1 MSDRQRPES
10 VPLTGNIAFSNTTVT
25 AVYFYGD
32 GCTHCETVQPLLDKL
47 RQKYPDLHLEMLEV
61 FHNATNQQT
70 FVEMNRQY
78 NTGNSGIPVI
88 FIGDRALVGETEIKD
103 HFEERIL
110 AEEQRT
116 TPCTSN
122 ASAFSDPRQ
131 NSCSSAASL
140 SIPVVTVSALA
151 DSSNPCALSVL
162 IFLLVS
168 IAAAGTR
175 KRILLAG
182 GLYTA
187 AVFLFHLFLGIG
199 LLSTISL
206 YGLSKPFS
214 LLGATIAVILGAIT
228 IFDLLKN
235 TENFTF
241 AITDSGKSLIGHYVR
256 TASLPAAFVLGI
268 LPGLFGFS
276 CTGGIYIGILGLMG
290 RSLTLATGLFWLFLY
305 NIIFVL
311 PLVIVTLLFAFGLSP
326 ERADQWK
333 TDNRRVLRLI
343 IGLIMIS
350 LGVII
355 FLGFLG

>member
-1 MSDRQRPES
+1 
-10 VPLTGNIAFSNTTVT
+10 
-25 AVYFYGD
+25 
-32 GCTHCETVQPLLDKL
+32 
-47 RQKYPDLHLEMLEV
+47 MLEV
-61 FHNATNQQT
+61 YHNTTNQQT

-78 NTGNSGIPVI
+78 DTGNSGIPVI
-88 FIGDRALVGETEIKD
+88 FIGDQAFVGETEIKD

-116 TPCTSN
+116 TPCISN
-122 ASAFSDPRQ
+122 ASTLSNLRQ
-131 NSCSSAASL
+131 ENCSPVASL
-140 SIPVVTVSALA
+140 SVPVVTVSALA

-168 IAAAGTR
+168 IAAAGNR

-187 AVFLFHLFLGIG
+187 AVFLFHLLLGIG
-199 LLSTISL
+199 FLSMISL
-206 YGLSKPFS
+206 SGLSEPFS

-228 IFDLLKN
+228 IFDAVKN
-235 TENFTF
+235 TDNFTL
-241 AITDSGKSLIGHYVR
+241 AIADSGKSLIGRYVR

-268 LPGLFGFS
+268 LAGLFGFS

-290 RSLTLATGLFWLFLY
+290 RSLTLATGMSWLLLY

-311 PLVIVTLLFAFGLSP
+311 PLVIVTLLVAFGISP
-326 ERADQWK
+326 QRADQWK
-333 TDNRRVLRLI
+333 TDNRRALRLV
-343 IGLIMIS
+343 IGLIMIG

-355 FLGFLG
+355 FLGLLG

>member
-1 MSDRQRPES
+1 MNDLQGSKS
-10 VPLTGNIAFSNTTVT
+10 VSLTGNSTLSNTTVT

-32 GCTHCETVQPLLDKL
+32 GCAHCETIQPLLDEL

-61 FHNATNQQT
+61 YHNATNQQT

-88 FIGDRALVGETEIKD
+88 FIGDQALVGETEIKD

-122 ASAFSDPRQ
+122 ASPLSSQ
-131 NSCSSAASL
+131 HQENCSHAASL
-140 SIPVVTVSALA
+140 SIPVVTVAALA

-168 IAAAGTR
+168 IAAAGNR
-175 KRILLAG
+175 RRVLLAG
-182 GLYTA
+182 SLYTS

-206 YGLSKPFS
+206 AGLSEPFS
-214 LLGATIAVILGAIT
+214 LLGATVAVILGAIT
-228 IFDLLKN
+228 IFDVVKN
-235 TENFTF
+235 ADRFTL
-241 AITDSGKSLIGHYVR
+241 AIADSGKGFIGRYLR

-268 LPGLFGFS
+268 LAGLFGFS

-290 RSLTLATGLFWLFLY
+290 RSLTLTTGLSWLILY
-305 NIIFVL
+305 NIIFVM

-326 ERADQWK
+326 GRADQWK
-333 TDNRRVLRLI
+333 MNNRRALRLVV
-343 IGLIMIS
+343 GLIMIG
-350 LGVII
+350 LGVVI
-355 FLGFLG
+355 FLGLLG

>member
-1 MSDRQRPES
+1 
-10 VPLTGNIAFSNTTVT
+10 
-25 AVYFYGD
+25 
-32 GCTHCETVQPLLDKL
+32 
-47 RQKYPDLHLEMLEV
+47 MLEV
-61 FHNATNQQT
+61 YHNATNQQT

-88 FIGDRALVGETEIKD
+88 FIGDQALVGETEIKD

-116 TPCTSN
+116 VPCTSN
-122 ASAFSDPRQ
+122 APTLSNLRQ
-131 NSCSSAASL
+131 ENCSPATSL
-140 SIPVVTVSALA
+140 SVPVVTVSALA

-168 IAAAGTR
+168 IAAAENR
-175 KRILLAG
+175 KRILLTG

-199 LLSTISL
+199 FLSMISL
-206 YGLSKPFS
+206 SGLSEPFS
-214 LLGATIAVILGAIT
+214 LLGATIAFILGAIT
-228 IFDLLKN
+228 IFDVVKN
-235 TENFTF
+235 TDRFTL
-241 AITDSGKSLIGHYVR
+241 AIADSGKGLIGRYIR

-268 LPGLFGFS
+268 LAGLFGFS

-290 RSLTLATGLFWLFLY
+290 RSLTLAIGLIWLILY

-326 ERADQWK
+326 ERAGQWK
-333 TDNRRVLRLI
+333 TDNRRALRLVV
-343 IGLIMIS
+343 GLIMIG
-350 LGVII
+350 LGFVI
-355 FLGFLG
+355 FLGLLG